1 MQLTQENYHSPQAN
15 QNYLSVSLLKEFA
28 SCENK
33 ALAKMNGDYHEEPTN
48 AMLVGSYLHSAF
60 ESEEEFEK
68 FFRHNH
74 KDILKKSVWNKKEE
88 VNLLNFVYDTSK
100 KLEPYR
106 QADEMINTLKNDPFV
121 MMMLE
126 GEKEQIYTGELF
138 GEPFKIKVDNVG
150 DTFFSDIKTCRDLHT
165 KYWNPKY
172 EDKVNFAF
180 HYGYVFQMW
189 AYQEI
194 LRQNGLNLDP
204 YIVAVTKETP
214 PNKAVIEV
222 SNQHFDFETEW
233 GYQLIQQYRRV
244 KGGQEPK
251 RCENCVYCR
260 HAKQITDVVEV
271 GTI

>member
-15 QNYLSVSLLKEFA
+15 QNYLSVSLLKQFA
-28 SCENK
+28 ECENK

-60 ESEEEFEK
+60 EGEHESFIEEHEEQIF
-68 FFRHNH
+68 
-74 KDILKKSVWNKKEE
+74 KKRGGKYAEYE
-88 VNLLNFVYDTSK
+88 
-100 KLEPYR
+100 
-106 QADEMINTLKNDPFV
+106 QADIMIESLKNDPFV

-172 EDKVNFAF
+172 EDRVNFAF
-180 HYGYVFQMW
+180 HFGYVFQMW

-222 SNQHFDFETEW
+222 SNQHFDFEAEW
-233 GYQLIQQYRRV
+233 GYKLIQQYRRV
-244 KGGQEPK
+244 KEGKEPK

-260 HAKQITDVVEV
+260 QTKQITDVVDV
-271 GTI
+271 GAI